1 MVFVVF
7 VMIVLVVVL
16 SATEAMRAVI
26 ARFMVVFMLVIAN
39 IMLLNTTFKIDRAE
53 TAYNHI
59 ICQQHFLGLLPRSI
73 YLKSTQDKTTVFEK
87 KPHAHRNITDVFSR
101 NSEAAREIASSVSK
115 GKNN

>member
-7 VMIVLVVVL
+7 VVIVLVVVL

-59 ICQQHFLGLLPRSI
+59 ICQQAYLTQIKVRNHLSPQHTGKPRISA
-73 YLKSTQDKTTVFEK
+73 SFQ
-87 KPHAHRNITDVFSR
+87 RNT
-101 NSEAAREIASSVSK
+101 
-115 GKNN
+115 